1 MPGNL
6 SHGVRNSNQ
15 GAPWNHLY
23 AFDSS
28 ATSRNRRNLRGLEI
42 TPVQSAYTTA
52 RASPDDAVSL
62 ESGIWQP
69 PHFDESFKVLNSTYY
84 VERSHA
90 IPFVPRVSSPGNL
103 SRLGDEPNSGISP
116 TSGAQAWPSPPDSG
130 VVFVSSDSFANS
142 TCAGIAETYGLSPP
156 ELVPHWAQ
164 EADQE
169 AADPQPRRALFYEQS
184 QQERIEDCQPAQ
196 ERRTSSD
203 TGYETTDQE
212 PDGLPQYQ
220 LDDHP
225 DHQDDVELKPLRE
238 QPGETRVERPGIEGS
253 CEHFHPDV
261 ASSFPP
267 TAGCFPDYWP
277 VKPNTRSVRHSRST
291 SGPFAFR
298 PSTRNP
304 RATRNVSVPT
314 VDIPL
319 SVIHEYR
326 KSAPNPSQKATR
338 KGRRAG
344 PLSKAKATQAAM
356 IRKNKSVCIR
366 CKMMKQSVSHR
377 VNIRDPL
384 SRLLMPYFQ
393 CSGEVPCLGCRENL
407 GAKIWKSPCVRADF
421 LDIVEAGS
429 CNFICERLDPISHI
443 FLLIFPSATAY
454 QSFHTRSK
462 SQSYDA
468 STRDVRPNRA
478 T

>member
-1 MPGNL
+1 MTGNL
-6 SHGVRNSNQ
+6 SHGVRNSTQ

-23 AFDSS
+23 AFDYS

-42 TPVQSAYTTA
+42 TPVHSAYTTA
-52 RASPDDAVSL
+52 RASPDDAVAL
-62 ESGIWQP
+62 ESGIWPP
-69 PHFDESFKVLNSTYY
+69 PHLDDESFKVSSSTYC

-103 SRLGDEPNSGISP
+103 CRLGDEPKSGISP

-130 VVFVSSDSFANS
+130 VAFVSGDSFANS
-142 TCAGIAETYGLSPP
+142 TCTGITETYGLNPP
-156 ELVPHWAQ
+156 ELVPHSAQ
-164 EADQE
+164 GADQE
-169 AADPQPRRALFYEQS
+169 TTDSQPRHALFHEQS
-184 QQERIEDCQPAQ
+184 QHERIEDYQPGQ

-212 PDGLPQYQ
+212 PDGLPQSQ

-225 DHQDDVELKPLRE
+225 DRQHDGELMPLRPTEGNFE
-238 QPGETRVERPGIEGS
+238 QLGETRVKRPGIEGS

-261 ASSFPP
+261 ASSLPP
-267 TAGCFPDYWP
+267 TTGCFPDYWP

-291 SGPFAFR
+291 SGPLPLR

-304 RATRNVSVPT
+304 RATRKVSIST

-326 KSAPNPSQKATR
+326 KSAPNPPQQATR

-377 VNIRDPL
+377 VNVRDSPGRLANTVFPVLWRSPL
-384 SRLLMPYFQ
+384 PWLQ
-393 CSGEVPCLGCRENL
+393 REY
-407 GAKIWKSPCVRADF
+407 WS
-421 LDIVEAGS
+421 
-429 CNFICERLDPISHI
+429 
-443 FLLIFPSATAY
+443 
-454 QSFHTRSK
+454 
-462 SQSYDA
+462 
-468 STRDVRPNRA
+468 
-478 T
+478 